1 VRRHIIIRI
10 DGVRAVL
17 LAIALVVATG
27 LVACGGDEGE
37 PGAPLTLEQRLLR
50 ESDVPG
56 SKVDPV
62 EVRLT
67 ADKLDE
73 FTDWPEYVRAHEIDR
88 SKLEDAGF
96 VSAIHETRFIP
107 NRPGGPHTGDAPHV
121 RILVLQFESDDGAVM
136 GVDLVHEQG
145 LKRCPGNCAMQIEEF
160 DVSGVPDAEGAR
172 AFTTKE
178 ALEATG
184 GQGFP
189 SDAYAIVFADGP
201 FVYEV
206 DGFADPGEISK
217 KQIEEIA
224 QKVHDRVEGAPPAE
238 T

>member
-1 VRRHIIIRI
+1 VRRHIRI

-27 LVACGGDEGE
+27 LVACGGDEDE
-37 PGAPLTLEQRLLR
+37 PAPPLTLEQRLLR

-67 ADKLDE
+67 ADDLDE
-73 FTDWPEYVRAHEIDR
+73 LTGWDVQAAEIDR

-107 NRPGGPHTGDAPHV
+107 NRPGGPHTPDSPHV
-121 RILVLQFESDDGAVM
+121 RILVLQFESDDGAAT
-136 GVDLVHEQG
+136 GVDLVVEES
-145 LKRCPGNCAMQIEEF
+145 LKPCPGECAMQFEEF
-160 DVSGVPDAEGAR
+160 DVSGVPDAEGTR
-172 AFTTKE
+172 RFTTKE
-178 ALEATG
+178 SLEATG
-184 GQGFP
+184 GEGVP
-189 SDAYAIVFADGP
+189 SDSYTIVFADGP

-206 DGFADPGEISK
+206 EGFADSGEVSK

-224 QKVHDRVEGAPPAE
+224 QKVHDRIEGAPPAE

>member
-1 VRRHIIIRI
+1 M
-10 DGVRAVL
+10 
-17 LAIALVVATG
+17 
-27 LVACGGDEGE
+27 
-37 PGAPLTLEQRLLR
+37 R

-67 ADKLDE
+67 ADDLDE
-73 FTDWPEYVRAHEIDR
+73 FTGWQDVRAAEIDR

-107 NRPGGPHTGDAPHV
+107 NTPGEPHTRDAPHV
-121 RILVLQFESDDGAVM
+121 RILVLQFESDDGAVT
-136 GVDLVHEQG
+136 GVDLAREES
-145 LKRCPGNCAMQIEEF
+145 LKPCPGECSMQFEEF
-160 DVSGVPDAEGAR
+160 DVSGVPDAEGTR
-172 AFTTKE
+172 SFTTQE

-184 GQGFP
+184 GEDVP
-189 SDAYAIVFADGP
+189 SDSYTIVFADGP

-206 DGFADPGEISK
+206 EGFADPGEISK

-224 QKVHDRVEGAPPAE
+224 QKVHDRIEGAPPAE

>member
-1 VRRHIIIRI
+1 
-10 DGVRAVL
+10 VRAVL

-27 LVACGGDEGE
+27 LVACGGDEDE
-37 PGAPLTLEQRLLR
+37 PAAPLTLEQRLLR

-67 ADKLDE
+67 ADDLDE
-73 FTDWPEYVRAHEIDR
+73 FTGWSQYVRAAEIDR

-107 NRPGGPHTGDAPHV
+107 NTPGGPHTHDARHV
-121 RILVLQFESDDGAVM
+121 RILVLQFESDDGAVT
-136 GVDLVHEQG
+136 GVDLVHKES
-145 LKRCPGNCAMQIEEF
+145 LKPCPGDCAMQFEEF
-160 DVSGVPDAEGAR
+160 DVSGVPDAEGTR

-178 ALEATG
+178 SLEATG
-184 GQGFP
+184 GEGVP
-189 SDAYAIVFADGP
+189 SDSYTIVFADGP

>member
-1 VRRHIIIRI
+1 
-10 DGVRAVL
+10 VRAVL

-27 LVACGGDEGE
+27 LVACGGDEE
-37 PGAPLTLEQRLLR
+37 AAPLTLEQRLLR

-67 ADKLDE
+67 ADDLDE
-73 FTDWPEYVRAHEIDR
+73 FTGWQDVRSAEIDR

-107 NRPGGPHTGDAPHV
+107 NTPGGPHTRDAPHV
-121 RILVLQFESDDGAVM
+121 RILVLQFESDDGAVT
-136 GVDLVHEQG
+136 GVDLVREES
-145 LKRCPGNCAMQIEEF
+145 LKPCPGECSMQFEEF
-160 DVSGVPDAEGAR
+160 DVSGVPDAEGTR
-172 AFTTKE
+172 SFTTQE

-184 GQGFP
+184 GEGVP
-189 SDAYAIVFADGP
+189 SDSYTIVFADGP

-224 QKVHDRVEGAPPAE
+224 QKVHDRVAGAPPAE

>member
-1 VRRHIIIRI
+1 M
-10 DGVRAVL
+10 RAVL

-27 LVACGGDEGE
+27 LVACGGDEE
-37 PGAPLTLEQRLLR
+37 AAPLTLEQRLLR

-67 ADKLDE
+67 ADDLDE
-73 FTDWPEYVRAHEIDR
+73 FTGWQDVRAAEIDR

-107 NRPGGPHTGDAPHV
+107 NTPGGPHTHDAPHV
-121 RILVLQFESDDGAVM
+121 RILVLQFESDDGAVT
-136 GVDLVHEQG
+136 GVDLVHKEG
-145 LKRCPGNCAMQIEEF
+145 LKPCPGECAVQFEEF
-160 DVSGVPDAEGAR
+160 DVSGVPDAEGTR
-172 AFTTKE
+172 RFTTQE

-184 GQGFP
+184 GEGVP
-189 SDAYAIVFADGP
+189 SDSYTIVFADGP

-206 DGFADPGEISK
+206 EGFADPGEISK

-224 QKVHDRVEGAPPAE
+224 QKVHDRIEGAPPAE